1 LSGPT
6 KVLSL
11 RLPESLAAD
20 VAAVAYAEGLSVSR
34 CIREAVEHHVAS
46 RRSGPDFEEQVR
58 RRIKKRQEEDRELL
72 ERLGK

>member
-1 LSGPT
+1 VSVPT

-46 RRSGPDFEEQVR
+46 RKSDPDLEEQIR
-58 RRIKKRQEEDRELL
+58 GRIKKRQEEDRKLL
-72 ERLGK
+72 KRIAE